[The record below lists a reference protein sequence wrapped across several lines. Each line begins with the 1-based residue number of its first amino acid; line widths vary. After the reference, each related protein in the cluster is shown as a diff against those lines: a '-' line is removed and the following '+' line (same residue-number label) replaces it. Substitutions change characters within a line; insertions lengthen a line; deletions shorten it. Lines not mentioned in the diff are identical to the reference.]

1 MARVITFLILIVV
14 VSGTGC
20 RPTYEDWSRDW
31 KAVFQGYMTGEVH
44 TAKAAL
50 LEEEKLIAKHEARG
64 NRGVDFV
71 AVRTVLYSHLC
82 GISAYMG
89 QTNDARLYYEKY
101 LAVSP
106 QNTKTYVEVLE
117 GDRKADELLKP
128 KWREEKSGS
137 PTNQMQ

>member
-1 MARVITFLILIVV
+1 MLRLIPFLIMAVV
-14 VSGTGC
+14 ALAGC
-20 RPTYEDWSRDW
+20 RPTYKDWSRDW
-31 KAVFQGYMTGEVH
+31 NAAFQGYMTGDVH

-64 NRGVDFV
+64 NRSVDFV
-71 AVRTVLYSHLC
+71 VVRTVLYSQLC

-106 QNTKTYVEVLE
+106 HNTKTYAEVLE
-117 GDRKADELLKP
+117 GDRKGDEILKP
-128 KWREEKSGS
+128 KWREQKWGS